1 MGSGMHTL
9 ALKLTLTPFLIL
21 AASLASRRWGEIVGG
36 WFVGLPLTTAPVC
49 FYLALDQGVSFAAA
63 ACLGS
68 LAGAASEAGFVLAY
82 SVVAQYAGW
91 TLALAAASV
100 AFAACG
106 VLLAST
112 ALTLW
117 PAVATTMVALAV
129 VLVLMPRLGKSAM
142 TLPRPWRWDIPA
154 RMIVATALVLALT
167 ALAPYVG
174 PRVSGLLATFPV
186 FAAVLAAFSH
196 RSRGAAASVQV
207 LRGLM
212 IGAFAFT
219 GFFTVLASSI
229 ERIGIAASFTAA
241 TLVALTV
248 QGGTLALMRVR

>member
-1 MGSGMHTL
+1 VNTL

-36 WFVGLPLTTAPVC
+36 WLVGLPLTTAPVC

-82 SVVAQYAGW
+82 SVVAQHAGW
-91 TLALAAASV
+91 PLAVAAASL
-100 AFAACG
+100 AFAVCG
-106 VLLAST
+106 VLLAS
-112 ALTLW
+112 AKLTLW
-117 PAVATTMVALAV
+117 PAVATTMAALAL
-129 VLVLMPRLGKSAM
+129 VLVLMPRLGNGAM
-142 TLPRPWRWDIPA
+142 TLPRSWRWDIPA

-174 PRVSGLLATFPV
+174 PRVSGLLATFPI
-186 FAAVLAAFSH
+186 FAAVLVAFSH
-196 RSRGAAASVQV
+196 HSRGAAASVQV

-219 GFFTVLASSI
+219 AFFAVLASSI
-229 ERIGIAASFTAA
+229 ERTGIVASFAMA
-241 TLVALTV
+241 TLAALAI
-248 QGGTLALMRVR
+248 QGCSLALMRVRG